1 MFSTLVVMST
11 HYHYM
16 GVLGVNQSILLIK
29 VLEKKKGVEHQDLYS
44 WLQMYKMLT
53 AIHITTLLT
62 TFKCNGR
69 CIKYKRNSC

>member
-29 VLEKKKGVEHQDLYS
+29 VLKKKV
-44 WLQMYKMLT
+44 
-53 AIHITTLLT
+53 
-62 TFKCNGR
+62 
-69 CIKYKRNSC
+69 